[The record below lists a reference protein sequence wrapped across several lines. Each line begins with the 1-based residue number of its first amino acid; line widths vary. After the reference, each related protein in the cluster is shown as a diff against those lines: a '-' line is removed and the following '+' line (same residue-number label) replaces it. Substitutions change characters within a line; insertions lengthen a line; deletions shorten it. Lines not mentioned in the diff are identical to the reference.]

1 MDLRSAR
8 LCAAPL
14 LCLAS
19 LVSGAERS
27 ARIPPGY
34 QLQYEEKF
42 ERQSALHDFVMT
54 DPAAWRWTRTNGITA
69 LELFRQSQY
78 QPAVRSPVNIALI
91 AEKSFADFVLEA
103 DLMQTS
109 QEYGHRDM
117 CLFFGFQSPTNFYYT
132 HLASA
137 ADDHA
142 HNIFIVN
149 GAPRIRIAT
158 ETTQGVNWGHGQW
171 HKIRLERQLADG
183 SIKVYFDDLTKP
195 IMVAKDKTFGAGY
208 VGFGSFDDT
217 GMAANIRVWA
227 PAVQTKR
234 TEFFRRLN

>member
-27 ARIPPGY
+27 AGIPPGY

-78 QPAVRSPVNIALI
+78 QPAVRSPANYVII
-91 AEKSFADFVLEA
+91 AEKKYYYLFLEA
-103 DLMQTS
+103 ILM
-109 QEYGHRDM
+109 
-117 CLFFGFQSPTNFYYT
+117 
-132 HLASA
+132 
-137 ADDHA
+137 
-142 HNIFIVN
+142 
-149 GAPRIRIAT
+149 
-158 ETTQGVNWGHGQW
+158 
-171 HKIRLERQLADG
+171 
-183 SIKVYFDDLTKP
+183 
-195 IMVAKDKTFGAGY
+195 
-208 VGFGSFDDT
+208 
-217 GMAANIRVWA
+217 
-227 PAVQTKR
+227 
-234 TEFFRRLN
+234 